1 MPRVGLTPGRV
12 VTEAAAIADEIG
24 FDQLTLTA
32 VAERVGVA
40 VPSLYKHIGGL
51 DDLRRRVAIDA
62 VTGLGRALA
71 DGVESADPE
80 DLLARMA
87 AAYRHYATQH
97 PGRYAATVQAPDP
110 ADEELLA
117 ASEDV
122 LRTVFAVLGAY
133 DLADDDLVD
142 AARAVRSAV
151 HGFVAL
157 ENAGGFGLP
166 RDIDRSFQHLV
177 ATLDRGMRPAP
188 TSLSA
193 RSPTTGS

>member
-1 MPRVGLTPGRV
+1 MPRVGLTPERV

-40 VPSLYKHIGGL
+40 VPSLYKHIAGL
-51 DDLRRRVAIDA
+51 DDLRRRVAIQA

-71 DGVESADPE
+71 DAVESADS
-80 DLLARMA
+80 DDRLARMA
-87 AAYRHYATQH
+87 AAYRQYATQY

-166 RDIDRSFQHLV
+166 RDIDRSFERLV
-177 ATLDRGMRPAP
+177 ATLDRGMRQAP

-193 RSPTTGS
+193 RSPATGS